1 MRIGSML
8 VIVLSLIATA
18 FCVAITAVGWERIL
32 FYTGW
37 ISSAFVY
44 PAAILFYVMLFGL
57 AMLRCRTITRAAG
70 ASLIAAV
77 AALFI
82 WIFISAVD
90 QFYGGPLVARMT
102 GWFDMKSIIVE
113 ETELNIVAVLGGILR
128 PILYSIAL
136 FIAARFTKRR
146 VPRYLK

>member
-18 FCVAITAVGWERIL
+18 FSVAVTAVGWERIL

-44 PAAILFYVMLFGL
+44 PAAILFYVVLFGL
-57 AMLRCRTITRAAG
+57 AMLRCKTLTRSAG
-70 ASLIAAV
+70 ASLIAAI
-77 AALFI
+77 AAVI
-82 WIFISAVD
+82 VWIFISAVD
-90 QFYGGPLVARMT
+90 QFYGGPMVAFLT
-102 GWFDMKSIIVE
+102 GFFGMESIIVE
-113 ETELNIVAVLGGILR
+113 ETELNIVAVLGGIIWPL
-128 PILYSIAL
+128 LYAIAL
-136 FIAARFTKRR
+136 FVATLFTKRR